1 MISACPHLQCAFWPS
16 AAMSSE
22 LDHLLPGT
30 LSLRICDSKAALV
43 QAVTASLRDAVLA
56 ALQQR
61 GEASLVVTGGSTARA
76 YYPQIAALDLPW
88 QRVQITLSDERLVAA
103 DHADSN
109 QRLVREQLLQGRA
122 AAARFVPLVI
132 ESDSGSGSDSGQDA
146 AGGLVGSIAEGT
158 AQHLIA
164 AATERLQTLARPF
177 DLVLLGMGA
186 DSHLASL
193 FPGAAGIEA
202 ALDPANP
209 ALCCTVVPPAGVEPA
224 LPRLSLTLAA
234 LLDSRRILIVAT
246 GLAKRDAFERA
257 ALGHWPLPSPV
268 QALARH
274 ARQPVEF
281 IWCR

>member
-1 MISACPHLQCAFWPS
+1 MKKNDLGMPS
-16 AAMSSE
+16 FAVRVLPPPAAMSSE
-22 LDHLLPGT
+22 LGHLLPGT

-56 ALQQR
+56 AVQQR

-132 ESDSGSGSDSGQDA
+132 ESDRGHDA

-164 AATERLQTLARPF
+164 AATERLQTLPRPF

-193 FPGAAGIEA
+193 GPGAAGIEA

-209 ALCCTVVPPAGVEPA
+209 ALCGTVVPPAGVEPA

-234 LLDSRRILIVAT
+234 LLDSRRILIAAT

-281 IWCR
+281 VWCR

>member
-1 MISACPHLQCAFWPS
+1 
-16 AAMSSE
+16 MSSE

-132 ESDSGSGSDSGQDA
+132 ERDSASDRGHDA

-158 AQHLIA
+158 AEHLIA